1 MSFPLFINYSYISE
15 LPSGIIFLVLKSH
28 PFIFFKADLLV
39 RNVVRLCL
47 SFKKVFAF
55 YLRECFH
62 RIQNS
67 TLAISYLWYVQDN
80 ITLFC
85 WLSFALL
92 LLKGQTFLSGSFFF
106 LFSGCVEA
114 FSLTLAFNTFTIIC
128 LGASFF
134 IFILLG
140 FYGPC
145 IYKIMSFVTSRKC
158 SAITVSCIAMVPFFL
173 FSI

>member
-1 MSFPLFINYSYISE
+1 MSFPLFINYSCISE

-106 LFSGCVEA
+106 
-114 FSLTLAFNTFTIIC
+114 
-128 LGASFF
+128 SFF
-134 IFILLG
+134 WVHW
-140 FYGPC
+140 
-145 IYKIMSFVTSRKC
+145 S
-158 SAITVSCIAMVPFFL
+158 FL
-173 FSI
+173 FDFGFQHFYNNMPRCEFLYVYLAWILWPLHL